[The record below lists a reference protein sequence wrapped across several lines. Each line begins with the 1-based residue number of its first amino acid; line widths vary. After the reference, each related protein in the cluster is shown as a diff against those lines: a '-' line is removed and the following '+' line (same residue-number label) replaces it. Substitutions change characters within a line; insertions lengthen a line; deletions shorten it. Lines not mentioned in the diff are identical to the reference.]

1 LAGFALRGAM
11 LASASCST
19 FASGDAEPIV
29 DVQRGVSHLACLSE
43 RHVYIWS
50 LGQHRELLCRLGVGE
65 VGPYWRCVWHPAG
78 AVLAVLVRM
87 AL

>member
-1 LAGFALRGAM
+1 M
-11 LASASCST
+11 LASAGCST
-19 FASGDAEPIV
+19 FASGDAKPIV
-29 DVQRGVSHLACLSE
+29 DVQRGVAHLACLSE

-65 VGPYWRCVWHPAG
+65 VGPYRRCVWHPAG
-78 AVLAVLVRM
+78 AVLAVLVRT